1 MDFGSTFE
9 TFSFSGSSE
18 NCYGLEIVRKSLT
31 SRGIDV
37 REVDYSTQNPVLV
50 SLYWPEQLY
59 DFIRWRYSHKMRNK
73 KVIVGGNYP
82 TTSPQAVAP
91 FCDAIFLG
99 DGEKWDGKDDSFIAD
114 PENPKKRAIA
124 EQISPYLYEDLQQS
138 RRTFVEIS
146 RGCKNRCLFCQYGW
160 LKPYRECD
168 FQDIAMNIDRAKTKS
183 IRVFA
188 ADRFQ
193 HSSYHSIRSLL
204 EKRGKADTG
213 SDVSIRFLLK
223 HPEYLKYTNK
233 IRVGIEGLSHR
244 LRKMV
249 GKDYSN
255 DDLVKFCTL
264 IAGSGIKSLDWYM
277 IYGLPT
283 ETEEDVEE
291 FRALILS
298 LNSEMPAG
306 YTIAIHWNAFTPSAQ
321 TPLQWAAPAT
331 GEFPALREFLE
342 KWHENDR
349 IKIYHKPK
357 LTGQSTLIKR
367 MLAIR
372 ATREM
377 AKLVFNFSQ
386 RMPYFLRH
394 PDFIFS
400 EYQKATGTNLMG
412 EWPVDKPL
420 PWDRYCIYER
430 DVMLKLYRKAVN
442 PEESA
447 GKKKPARS
455 SRVTSDR

>member
-9 TFSFSGSSE
+9 TFSFSGESE
-18 NCYGLEIVRKSLT
+18 NCYGLKIVEAALT
-31 SRGIDV
+31 SRGMKISP
-37 REVDYSTQNPVLV
+37 VDYSTSLPVLV

-73 KVIVGGNYP
+73 RVIVGGNYP

-91 FCDAIFLG
+91 FCDGVFLG
-99 DGEKWDGKDDSFIAD
+99 DGEIWDGKSLDFIA
-114 PENPKKRAIA
+114 EAGNPKKRSIA
-124 EQISPYLYEDLQQS
+124 KDISPYLYEDVQQS

-146 RGCKNRCLFCQYGW
+146 RGCKNKCLFCQYGW

-168 FQDIAMNIDRAKTKS
+168 YQDIAMNIDRAKTKS

-193 HSSYHSIRSLL
+193 HSSYNSIRALL

-213 SDVSIRFLLK
+213 SDVSIKFLLK

-233 IRVGIEGLSHR
+233 IRVGIEGLSYR

-249 GKDYSN
+249 GKDY
-255 DDLVKFCTL
+255 DDSEVIRFCTL
-264 IAGSGIKSLDWYM
+264 VADAGIKSLDWYM

-283 ETEEDVEE
+283 ETEGEVED
-291 FRALILS
+291 FKKLLMD
-298 LNSEMPAG
+298 LNREMPHG
-306 YTIAIHWNAFTPSAQ
+306 YTVAIHWNAFTPSAQ
-321 TPLQWAAPAT
+321 TPFQWARPAT
-331 GEFPALREFLE
+331 GDFPALTEMLNHF
-342 KWHENDR
+342 HDNDR

-357 LTGQSTLIKR
+357 MTGFNTLLKR

-372 ATREM
+372 ATEAT
-377 AKLVFNFSQ
+377 AKLAFNFAHK
-386 RMPYFLRH
+386 MPQFLRA
-394 PDFIFS
+394 PDFVLS
-400 EYQKATGTNLMG
+400 EYKKATGQGLME
-412 EWPVDKPL
+412 EWPVDTPL
-420 PWDRYCIYER
+420 PWDRYCLYER
-430 DVMLKLYRKAVN
+430 DAMLKLYQKAIK

-447 GKKKPARS
+447 GRKTPAPS
-455 SRVTSDR
+455 SITSCR

>member
-9 TFSFSGSSE
+9 IFSFSGSSE
-18 NCYGLEIVRKSLT
+18 NCYGLEIVKKSLT
-31 SRGIDV
+31 SRGIKV
-37 REVDYSTQNPVLV
+37 GNIDYSTPHPVLV

-59 DFIRWRYSHKMRNK
+59 DFIKWRYSHKMRNK
-73 KVIVGGNYP
+73 KVVVGGNYP
-82 TTSPQAVAP
+82 TTSPQAVFP

-99 DGEKWDGKDDSFIAD
+99 DGEKWDGKDDSFIA
-114 PENPKKRAIA
+114 EAGKPKKRAIA
-124 EQISPYLYEDLQQS
+124 EQISPYLYEDLQQA

-168 FQDIAMNIDRAKTKS
+168 YQDIAINIDRAKTKS

-193 HSSYHSIRSLL
+193 HSSYHAIRSLL
-204 EKRGKADTG
+204 EKRGKTDTG

-223 HPEYLKYTNK
+223 HPDFLKFTNK

-255 DDLVKFCTL
+255 GELVKFCSL
-264 IAGSGIKSLDWYM
+264 IAASGIKSLDWYM

-283 ETEEDVEE
+283 ETDADVEE
-291 FRALILS
+291 FKALIMALDAE
-298 LNSEMPAG
+298 LPAG

-321 TPLQWAAPAT
+321 TPLQWAEPAT
-331 GEFPALREFLE
+331 GDFPALRDFLE
-342 KWHENDR
+342 NWHDNRR

-357 LTGQSTLIKR
+357 LTGQATLIKR

-372 ATREM
+372 ATEET
-377 AKLVFNFSQ
+377 AKLVFNFAQ
-386 RMPYFLRH
+386 RAPEFLRR
-394 PDFIFS
+394 PEFIFS
-400 EYQKATGTNLMG
+400 EYRRAAGVDLMG
-412 EWPVDKPL
+412 PWPENKPL
-420 PWDRYCIYER
+420 PWDRCCIYDR
-430 DVMLKLYRKAVN
+430 DVMLKLYRKAITSGK
-442 PEESA
+442 SA
-447 GKKKPARS
+447 REFPAP
-455 SRVTSDR
+455 VPINEG